1 LKRISIL
8 LIALLALVVT
18 ACAGDQASSA
28 TPTSEPTPTEEAT
41 PEPTEAPESESPEA
55 SQDAGSGT
63 GLEDLLPDE
72 LNGMARTEIPG
83 LEAMLAPM
91 LAQSGV
97 DAADAEFIFASYG
110 EGEAAVQV
118 QAFRIPGMSELQ
130 LETLARAMSGS
141 LEGGDA
147 TAETVDVGGKTVLQI
162 TGPQV
167 PGGAYIYFTD
177 GAMFTV
183 VSPSADLAGQLLA
196 ELP

>member
-1 LKRISIL
+1 MKRISIL

-18 ACAGDQASSA
+18 ACAGDQASSS
-28 TPTSEPTPTEEAT
+28 TPTAEPTPTEEAT

-63 GLEDLLPDE
+63 ALDDLLPDE

-97 DAADAEFIFASYG
+97 DASEAEFIFASYG

-141 LEGGDA
+141 LEGGGA
-147 TAETVDVGGKTVLQI
+147 TADTVDVGGKTVLEI
-162 TGPQV
+162 TGAEV
-167 PGGAYIYFTD
+167 AGVAYIYFTE

-183 VSPSADLAGQLLA
+183 VGPSADLAAQLLA

>member
-18 ACAGDQASSA
+18 ACAGDQASSS
-28 TPTSEPTPTEEAT
+28 TPASEPTPTEEAT
-41 PEPTEAPESESPEA
+41 PEATEATETEAPES

-63 GLEDLLPDE
+63 ALDDLLPDE
-72 LNGMARTEIPG
+72 LNGQARVEIPG
-83 LEAMLAPM
+83 LEAMLGPM

-97 DAADAEFIFASYG
+97 DAEQAEFTFAAYG
-110 EGEAAVQV
+110 EGEDAVQV
-118 QAFRIPGMSELQ
+118 QAFRVPGMSELQ

-141 LEGGDA
+141 LEGGGA
-147 TAETVDVGGKTVLQI
+147 TAETVDVGGKTVLEI
-162 TGPQV
+162 SGAEV
-167 PGGAYIYFTD
+167 AGVAYIYFAD

-183 VSPSADLAGQLLA
+183 VGPSADLAAQLLA